1 MSVEYTVILYSLE
14 TPRMNYSVAILV
26 EILNN
31 AEFYYWEL
39 NCRLIYKITNLQTAP
54 RQEF

>member
-1 MSVEYTVILYSLE
+1 MSVEYTVILYSLA